1 MTASRTK
8 GVLDMLGKKREQ
20 NDDPST
26 ETRTESNR
34 QVSGRRPVATARG
47 GISLGGI
54 LTGVVVTFGALFLLT
69 ALVGGIFATSDVN
82 PTELGSTQE
91 VGVGIGVGLV
101 VAWFLSSMWGGY
113 TAGRMGRG
121 AGVVNGILVP
131 LVVLIIGAIVAVIVG
146 ALGSSANLNLP
157 FRPAQLPTQDSA
169 LYDLSAGFGIA
180 ILAAMVVGGA
190 LGGGLGSRWH
200 TKLERRVIAEEEER
214 IAKTSP
220 AGDDRTSTAG
230 DGRTET
236 TEMRQE
242 DTPRP
247 A

>member
-1 MTASRTK
+1 MF
-8 GVLDMLGKKREQ
+8 GKKREQ
-20 NDDPST
+20 KDDPSA
-26 ETRTESNR
+26 ETRSESNR
-34 QVSGRRPVATARG
+34 RVGGRQPVATARG
-47 GISLGGI
+47 GISLGGV
-54 LTGVVVTFGALFLLT
+54 LTGVVVTFGALFLLS

-82 PTELGSTQE
+82 PTELGSRQE
-91 VGVGIGVGLV
+91 VGIGIGVGLV
-101 VAWFLSSMWGGY
+101 AAWFLSSMWGGY

-121 AGVVNGILVP
+121 AGIVNGILVP
-131 LVVLIIGAIVAVIVG
+131 LVVLIIGAIVATIVG

-157 FRPAQLPTQDSA
+157 FRPAQLPTQGSA

-200 TKLERRVIAEEEER
+200 TKLERRVIEEDEER
-214 IAKTSP
+214 IAGTPPATDGPTST
-220 AGDDRTSTAG
+220 AQDARTSTAE

-236 TEMRQE
+236 VEMRRK
-242 DTPRP
+242 DTPPRP

>member
-1 MTASRTK
+1 MF
-8 GVLDMLGKKREQ
+8 GKKREQ
-20 NDDPST
+20 KDHPPT
-26 ETRTESNR
+26 ETRTEPNR
-34 QVSGRRPVATARG
+34 RIGGPQPVATARG
-47 GISLGGI
+47 GITLGGI
-54 LTGVVVTFGALFLLT
+54 LTGVVVSFGALFLLT
-69 ALVGGIFATSDVN
+69 ALVGGIFATSDLN
-82 PTELGSTQE
+82 PTELGSTRE
-91 VGVGIGVGLV
+91 VGIGIGVGLV

-121 AGVVNGILVP
+121 AGVVNGVLVP
-131 LVVLIIGAIVAVIVG
+131 LVVLIIGAIIAAIVG

-157 FRPAQLPTQDSA
+157 FRPAQLPTQNSP

-180 ILAAMVVGGA
+180 ILAAMIVGGA

-200 TKLERRVIAEEEER
+200 TKLERRVIDEEQER
-214 IAKTSP
+214 IAQ
-220 AGDDRTSTAG
+220 TSTTGDGRTTRGG

-236 TEMRQE
+236 TEMSRE

>member
-1 MTASRTK
+1 
-8 GVLDMLGKKREQ
+8 MLGKKRER
-20 NDDPST
+20 NDDPSA

-34 QVSGRRPVATARG
+34 QGSGRRPVATARG
-47 GISLGGI
+47 GVSLGGI

-69 ALVGGIFATSDVN
+69 ALVGGIFATSDLN
-82 PTELGSTQE
+82 PTELGSSQE

-101 VAWFLSSMWGGY
+101 AAWFLSSMWGGY

-121 AGVVNGILVP
+121 AGIVNGILVP
-131 LVVLIIGAIVAVIVG
+131 LVVLIIGAIVAAIVG

-157 FRPAQLPTQDSA
+157 FRPAQLPTQGSA

-200 TKLERRVIAEEEER
+200 TKLERRVIAEDEER
-214 IAKTSP
+214 IADS
-220 AGDDRTSTAG
+220 SSEG

-236 TEMRQE
+236 MEMRRE

>member
-1 MTASRTK
+1 
-8 GVLDMLGKKREQ
+8 MLGKKRER
-20 NDDPST
+20 NEDPSA

-47 GISLGGI
+47 GVSLGGI

-69 ALVGGIFATSDVN
+69 ALVGGIFATSDLN
-82 PTELGSTQE
+82 PTELGSRQE
-91 VGVGIGVGLV
+91 VGVGIGIGLV
-101 VAWFLSSMWGGY
+101 AAWFLSSMWGGY

-121 AGVVNGILVP
+121 AGVVNGVLVP
-131 LVVLIIGAIVAVIVG
+131 IVVLIIGAIVAAIVG

-157 FRPAQLPTQDSA
+157 FRPAQLPTQNSA

-200 TKLERRVIAEEEER
+200 TKLERRAIEEEEER
-214 IAKTSP
+214 GAESSTTS
-220 AGDDRTSTAG
+220 

-236 TEMRQE
+236 MEMRRE

>member
-1 MTASRTK
+1 
-8 GVLDMLGKKREQ
+8 MLGKKSER
-20 NDDPST
+20 NDGPSA
-26 ETRTESNR
+26 ETRTESSR
-34 QVSGRRPVATARG
+34 QVGGRRPVATARG

-54 LTGVVVTFGALFLLT
+54 LTGVVVTFGALLLLT
-69 ALVGGIFATSDVN
+69 ALVGGIFTTSDFN

-101 VAWFLSSMWGGY
+101 AAWFLSSMWGGY

-121 AGVVNGILVP
+121 AGIVNGILVP
-131 LVVLIIGAIVAVIVG
+131 LVVLIIGAIVAAIVG

-157 FRPAQLPTQDSA
+157 FTPAQLPTQDSA

-180 ILAAMVVGGA
+180 ILAAMAVGGA
-190 LGGGLGSRWH
+190 VGGGLGSRWH
-200 TKLERRVIAEEEER
+200 TKLERRVIAEEEEGR
-214 IAKTSP
+214 IAETS
-220 AGDDRTSTAG
+220 AGG
-230 DGRTET
+230 DGRNET
-236 TEMRQE
+236 LEMRGRE

>member
-1 MTASRTK
+1 MFGR
-8 GVLDMLGKKREQ
+8 KREQ
-20 NDDPST
+20 NDDSSA
-26 ETRTESNR
+26 ETHRESNR
-34 QVSGRRPVATARG
+34 RVGGRQPVATARG

-69 ALVGGIFATSDVN
+69 ALVGGIFATSEVN
-82 PTELGSTQE
+82 PTELGSRQE

-101 VAWFLSSMWGGY
+101 AAWFLASMWGGY
-113 TAGRMGRG
+113 TSGRMGRG
-121 AGVVNGILVP
+121 AGIVNGILVP
-131 LVVLIIGAIVAVIVG
+131 LVVLIIGAIVATIVG

-200 TKLERRVIAEEEER
+200 TKLERRAIKEDEDR
-214 IAKTSP
+214 IAGTSP
-220 AGDDRTSTAG
+220 AGDRGTDTR

-236 TEMRQE
+236 MEMRRE
-242 DTPRP
+242 DTPPRP

>member
-1 MTASRTK
+1 MF
-8 GVLDMLGKKREQ
+8 GKRRGQK
-20 NDDPST
+20 DDPST
-26 ETRTESNR
+26 ETRTEPNR
-34 QVSGRRPVATARG
+34 RISGPRPVATARG
-47 GISLGGI
+47 GITSGGI

-69 ALVGGIFATSDVN
+69 ALVGGIFATSDLN
-82 PTELGSTQE
+82 PTELGSSQE

-101 VAWFLSSMWGGY
+101 AAWFLSSMWGGY

-121 AGVVNGILVP
+121 AGIVNGILVP
-131 LVVLIIGAIVAVIVG
+131 LVVLIIGAIVASIVG

-157 FRPAQLPTQDSA
+157 FRPAQLPTQGSA

-200 TKLERRVIAEEEER
+200 TKLERRVIAEDEER
-214 IAKTSP
+214 IADSS
-220 AGDDRTSTAG
+220 AGG
-230 DGRTET
+230 DGPTET
-236 TEMRQE
+236 TEMRRE

>member
-1 MTASRTK
+1 
-8 GVLDMLGKKREQ
+8 MLGKKRER
-20 NDDPST
+20 NEDTFAEAP
-26 ETRTESNR
+26 TESNR
-34 QVSGRRPVATARG
+34 QVGERRLVATARG
-47 GISLGGI
+47 GVSLGGV

-82 PTELGSTQE
+82 PTELGSRRE
-91 VGVGIGVGLV
+91 IGVGIGIGLV
-101 VAWFLSSMWGGY
+101 AAWFLSSMWGGY

-121 AGVVNGILVP
+121 AGVVNGVLVP
-131 LVVLIIGAIVAVIVG
+131 IVVLIIGALVAAIVA

-200 TKLERRVIAEEEER
+200 TKLERRAIEEEKER
-214 IAKTSP
+214 S
-220 AGDDRTSTAG
+220 AGTSTTG

-236 TEMRQE
+236 MEMRRE